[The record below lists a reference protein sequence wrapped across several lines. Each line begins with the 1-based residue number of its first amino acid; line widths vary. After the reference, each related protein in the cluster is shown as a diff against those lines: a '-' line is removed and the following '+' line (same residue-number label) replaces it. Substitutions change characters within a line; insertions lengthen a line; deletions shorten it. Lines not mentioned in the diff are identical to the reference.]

1 MARATCAGGI
11 NRMTTIATSRICAAR
26 RKLIF
31 FLEATG
37 RHCREAFPLEKT
49 VDHLNFSPALAI
61 GSPLMRPSHFPRA
74 LYPFS
79 WAASSLT
86 SGNSRRHRNR
96 SQSEMLVRRIRAPAR
111 TAPADSSGP
120 AYSSSENGADSSHIR
135 RHRGSSCRCNSYAYD
150 VFFPGLR
157 RSCKQGKG
165 TYDCRYP
172 NSKGTCFHT
181 HLTRVPRASIRKVLQ
196 FADLIPAWVSLNVG

>member
-1 MARATCAGGI
+1 
-11 NRMTTIATSRICAAR
+11 
-26 RKLIF
+26 
-31 FLEATG
+31 
-37 RHCREAFPLEKT
+37 
-49 VDHLNFSPALAI
+49 
-61 GSPLMRPSHFPRA
+61 MRPSHFPRA

-150 VFFPGLR
+150 VFFPRLAPKLQTRQRHLRLSLPKFQRNVLSYSFNTRTPCEYSKSFAIRRFNPGLGVAECGISSQSYTLR
-157 RSCKQGKG
+157 QS
-165 TYDCRYP
+165 
-172 NSKGTCFHT
+172 
-181 HLTRVPRASIRKVLQ
+181 PRASG
-196 FADLIPAWVSLNVG
+196 P